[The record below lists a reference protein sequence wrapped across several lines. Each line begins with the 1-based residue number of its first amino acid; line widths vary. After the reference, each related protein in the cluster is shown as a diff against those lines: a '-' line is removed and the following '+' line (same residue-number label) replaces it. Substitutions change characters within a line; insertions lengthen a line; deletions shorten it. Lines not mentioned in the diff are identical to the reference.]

1 MSVQMDMRMRAL
13 SSQSAL
19 VLRDSGSSWRAFF
32 CDEGPLQSQMSRGR
46 KGEGGDSGA
55 VSVGDGHEEVVFYVG
70 PLAKNLLL
78 VRPLCNCQRALSRFK
93 LT

>member
-1 MSVQMDMRMRAL
+1 
-13 SSQSAL
+13 
-19 VLRDSGSSWRAFF
+19 
-32 CDEGPLQSQMSRGR
+32 MSRGR
-46 KGEGGDSGA
+46 KGEGGDGGA